1 MISGWNE
8 RYSKIIKEFKFD
20 KEKDNKSSIKLN
32 SLLKNTNANNK
43 LTKLIR
49 GKTVVVIGS
58 GPSLSRDIGKIKN
71 CSKLTKISADS
82 STKILVENQI
92 IPEIIVTDLDGDEHT
107 LQKLAK
113 TNSIFVVHAHGDNI
127 EKIKISKNFKHWIG
141 TTQTIPFGKLQN
153 FGGFTDGDRA
163 VFLASHFGAEKI
175 ILIGMDF
182 GNRIGKYSY
191 TKKSERDL
199 KLKKLKRGKNLLE
212 WLSTFTNSELF
223 TTSKPIK
230 GFTKISFNDLDT
242 IIT

>member
-1 MISGWNE
+1 MSGWSE
-8 RYSKIIKEFKFD
+8 IYSKIIKEFKFD
-20 KEKDNKSSIKLN
+20 EEKDNQSSIKLN

-43 LTKLIR
+43 LTNLIR

-58 GPSLSRDIGKIKN
+58 GPSLSRDIGKIGN
-71 CSKLTKISADS
+71 LPKLTKIAADS

-92 IPEIIVTDLDGDEHT
+92 FPEIIVTDLDGDEHA

-113 TNSIFVVHAHGDNI
+113 TRSVFVVHAHGHNI
-127 EKIKISKNFKHWIG
+127 EKMEIIRKFKHKIG
-141 TTQTIPFGKLQN
+141 TTQSMPFDKLQN

-182 GNRIGKYSY
+182 GDQIGKYSY
-191 TKKSERDL
+191 TKKSERRL
-199 KLKKLKRGKNLLE
+199 KLKKLRRGEKLLE
-212 WLSTFTNSELF
+212 WLSTFTDSELF

-230 GFTKISFNDLDT
+230 GFTKISFNELDT